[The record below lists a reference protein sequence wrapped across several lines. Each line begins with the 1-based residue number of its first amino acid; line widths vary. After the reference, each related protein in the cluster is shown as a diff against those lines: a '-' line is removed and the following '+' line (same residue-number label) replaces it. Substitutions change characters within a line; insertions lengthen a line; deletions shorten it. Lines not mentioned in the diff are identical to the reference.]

1 MPEQVSPYDSGY
13 RLEPRPR
20 VIDGIVGEENPRPAE
35 ADDYGRVDFD
45 NEFGETV
52 LTVRVQ
58 RTEQG
63 YIVRVDEQSDVQL
76 TIETSTQ
83 RQIRET
89 AMQELDQALRPLA
102 ATEEVELWDAD
113 PESFGEGHFVLY
125 SRRETFPRDLQ
136 PGEIR
141 AHSFAITELY
151 DGTDESDPDRVPNRW
166 EWEKKTLVADDAGDT
181 QIVVEA
187 EGVIE
192 PAEVGVLIG
201 YATVWAKQRTAE
213 AENAARV
220 AAMGRALSLQRPS
233 SSGPYDPLQP
243 PKGPQM

>member
-13 RLEPRPR
+13 RLEPR
-20 VIDGIVGEENPRPAE
+20 VHVNAGIVGEENPRPAE
-35 ADDYGRVDFD
+35 ADDYGRVDFN
-45 NEFGETV
+45 NEFSETV

-63 YIVRVDEQSDVQL
+63 YIVRVDEHQDVAL

-83 RQIRET
+83 RQLRET

-102 ATEEVELWDAD
+102 ATEAVAFSDGEPDAFD
-113 PESFGEGHFVLY
+113 PGHFILTPE
-125 SRRETFPRDLQ
+125 REPYGSALQ
-136 PGEIR
+136 PDEIR
-141 AHSFAITELY
+141 AHSFVITELY

-166 EWEKKTLVADDAGDT
+166 EWEKKTLVAGYAGKPE
-181 QIVVEA
+181 IVVEA

-192 PAEVGVLIG
+192 PAEVDVLIG

-220 AAMGRALSLQRPS
+220 EATRRALSQQATSSMSRP
-233 SSGPYDPLQP
+233 GPTMSPG
-243 PKGPQM
+243 GPQM

>member
-1 MPEQVSPYDSGY
+1 MPEQVSPYDDGY
-13 RLEPRPR
+13 RLEPRVR
-20 VIDGIVGEENPRPAE
+20 VNDGIVGEENPRPAV

-45 NEFGETV
+45 NEFSETV

-63 YIVRVDEQSDVQL
+63 YIVRVDEHQDVPL

-89 AMQELDQALRPLA
+89 AMQELDQALRTIA
-102 ATEEVELWDAD
+102 ATEVVDFSDGEPDAFD
-113 PESFGEGHFVLY
+113 PGHFILAPE
-125 SRRETFPRDLQ
+125 REPHSSDLR
-136 PGEIR
+136 PDEVR
-141 AHSFAITELY
+141 AHSFVITELY

-166 EWEKKTLVADDAGDT
+166 EWEKMTLVADDAGKP
-181 QIVVEA
+181 QLVVEA

-192 PAEVGVLIG
+192 PAEVDVLIG
-201 YATVWAKQRTAE
+201 YATEWAKQRTAE

-220 AAMGRALSLQRPS
+220 AAMEEAMSPHATSAMSRPGPPMSL
-233 SSGPYDPLQP
+233 G
-243 PKGPQM
+243 GPQM

>member
-13 RLEPRPR
+13 RLEPR
-20 VIDGIVGEENPRPAE
+20 VHVNAGIVGEENPRPAE

-45 NEFGETV
+45 NEFSETV

-63 YIVRVDEQSDVQL
+63 YIVRVEEHQDVEL

-102 ATEEVELWDAD
+102 ATEAVEFRDGEPDAFD
-113 PESFGEGHFVLY
+113 PGHFIL
-125 SRRETFPRDLQ
+125 TPRTEPYGSDLH
-136 PGEIR
+136 PGEVR
-141 AHSFAITELY
+141 AHSFVITELY

-166 EWEKKTLVADDAGDT
+166 EWEKQTLVADYAGKPQT
-181 QIVVEA
+181 VVEA

-192 PAEVGVLIG
+192 PAEVGVLIE

-220 AAMGRALSLQRPS
+220 AAMNQALALQRS
-233 SSGPYDPLQP
+233 SSPGPMDPLQY

>member
-13 RLEPRPR
+13 RLEPR
-20 VIDGIVGEENPRPAE
+20 VHVTGGIVGEENPRPAE

-45 NEFGETV
+45 NEFSETV

-58 RTEQG
+58 RTEHG
-63 YIVRVDEQSDVQL
+63 YIVRVDEHQDVEL

-102 ATEEVELWDAD
+102 ATEAVEFRDGEPDAFD
-113 PESFGEGHFVLY
+113 PGHFILT
-125 SRRETFPRDLQ
+125 RRSEPYGSALRPD
-136 PGEIR
+136 EVR
-141 AHSFAITELY
+141 AHSFVITELY

-166 EWEKKTLVADDAGDT
+166 EWEKMTLVADDAGDA

-201 YATVWAKQRTAE
+201 YATEWAKQRTAE

-220 AAMGRALSLQRPS
+220 AAMEQAMSPHATSAMSRP
-233 SSGPYDPLQP
+233 GPTMSPG
-243 PKGPQM
+243 GPQM